1 MSLLESSKFLLRK
14 YRIVPNKFLGQN
26 FMVESSIF
34 QLMSDYASLDKN
46 DIALDIGA
54 GLGFLTRFL
63 ANKCRTVLAV
73 EVDLKL
79 VAVLGEQL
87 EGLNNVKVIRGN
99 VLKAQLPAFNKVI
112 SIPPY
117 QISSHLLSWIFDRSF
132 DCAVMIFQKEFASR
146 LVASIGS
153 EDYGWL
159 TVLAYYHAEAELL
172 ETVQKSMFY
181 PQPEVDSIIVRLK
194 PRKQPPF
201 LLNDI
206 TVFRRMVRSMFTQRN
221 RKVRNAILPFV
232 KGMQGISSKDAAKL
246 VEILP
251 FRDRRVRELASEDF
265 GTISN
270 AIIS

>member
-1 MSLLESSKFLLRK
+1 
-14 YRIVPNKFLGQN
+14 
-26 FMVESSIF
+26 MVESSIF

-63 ANKCRTVLAV
+63 SDKCRIVLAV

-79 VAVLGEQL
+79 VAVLSEQL

-99 VLKAQLPAFNKVI
+99 VLKVQLPAFNKVI

-117 QISSHLLSWIFDRSF
+117 QISSRLLLWLFDRSF

-159 TVLAYYHAEAELL
+159 TVLAYYYAEAELL
-172 ETVQKSMFY
+172 ETVQKSVFY

-201 LLNDI
+201 TLNNI
-206 TVFRRMVRSMFTQRN
+206 TVFRRMIRSMFTQRN
-221 RKVRNAILPFV
+221 RKVRNAILPFL
-232 KGMQGISSKDAAKL
+232 KGMQGISSKDAAKS
-246 VEILP
+246 VETLP
-251 FRDRRVRELASEDF
+251 FRDRRVRELAPEDF